1 MIKCCRLSVL
11 SISIALLVVG
21 CDKPTVEP
29 REELPLVKV
38 QQVKLS
44 KQVPKLTFPAVA
56 SAADKSIL
64 SFRIA
69 GEVTQILVRSGD
81 RVKKGQVLAR
91 LDPSDFKLEVDDA
104 QAKYNVNNSQYRR
117 SATLLKNGYLPQSQ
131 FDELKAKRSIAKAN
145 LDLAQLK
152 LSFTVLKAPFSG
164 VISIVPV
171 EQFENVKVGQQIMN
185 IHSTDSVDIEI
196 QAPDM
201 IYSKQ
206 SILDVDKGQR
216 ATAKAI
222 LPNGEKYAVILK
234 EFTTEPDPESGSF
247 LVTLTMPMP
256 KNQFILDGMS
266 VEVEADAQ
274 KLQVYTV
281 GQQIVPLEAL
291 FNLDG
296 DDITP
301 SNKYVWVLAADNTV
315 SKRQVVTDKVVPEGV
330 RLKSGVKEGE
340 KVVVTGVN
348 RLRDGQKVVVFTQ
361 EEAL

>member
-330 RLKSGVKEGE
+330 RLKSGVNEGE